1 MSFSNP
7 FFFIAASTLIGV
19 GRATT
24 LKPFNAT
31 THHGPVN
38 ATSLPNGSHGVL
50 SLPLRK
56 VEHKGVGTPSL
67 ARRYFGSDVLG
78 VYGAAYFAELTIGT
92 GDKPQTVNVLLDT
105 GSFELWVNPD
115 CAATNVHQY
124 CSDFG
129 HYDPTLSPTSKNL
142 NKTFKIQYGL
152 GSASGTYHQDDVFI
166 SGAKLPGQQFGVSNA
181 SSDVWFGILGLGH
194 GKGHGVIQYESVVD
208 SLAAQGYTDSKL
220 FSLDLGAQP
229 GPTSAITGE
238 MVFGG
243 VDTNKYAGNLA
254 KVPTD
259 PNDAHYVA
267 TLNSI
272 TLQVPSSGPG
282 SGSANTFAQSIKAIN
297 DSNLPLQVVVD
308 SGTTLSLLPE
318 SVVRAIAA
326 GFPGAQ
332 PDGNGGYKVPCDLR
346 NTTEG
351 RVDFELRGDGDN
363 KVRISVSYSDFIWY
377 GGDECFLGAWYTSNV
392 GVWILGDTFLRG
404 AYVTFDQSNNALYM
418 ANYVSCGEGSNLVP
432 VPAGPDE
439 ATNIPGSCE
448 VAAPAQKVPS
458 PVTTIP
464 VYDPDCDCTV
474 FSFSTAFSTAFYTAF
489 KTRTATAIATAT
501 TATVRK
507 QASAAPV
514 PGPLTPENDDRDED
528 EDQEQQKHVEII
540 TATETFT
547 STLVHHVTYTAGR
560 RVATSH
566 VTVVTTFCPGDIIP
580 PASPAPA
587 PALVHSQTQGRVQH
601 TITTTRPIP
610 SAFISTTVELVTIAR
625 VSHVT
630 KTAPATFITTMN
642 STTSMATTALNSAR
656 KNAYS
661 SPTPWSL
668 SFPTESILS
677 TFPFSPPTFSS
688 SATTSYSVP
697 FLPSPS
703 PFQQNYQQQQQPQQ
717 QSAAPNFGFGAAG
730 WGFNSSSFS
739 SPHISGGISHD
750 NIPAGTGIGIG
761 QGGAAVA
768 VTPAP
773 TPTPA
778 PADADAGPTPA
789 KTTEI
794 WHSPMPSGMAM
805 ATSAAARKTLGDV
818 AVGLWTV
825 MMVMVVR
832 SAAGVL

>member
-7 FFFIAASTLIGV
+7 LFFIAASTLVGV

-24 LKPFNAT
+24 FNKSLLNG
-31 THHGPVN
+31 THDNGPVN
-38 ATSLPNGSHGVL
+38 ATSFPKSSHQVL

-67 ARRYFGSDVLG
+67 AKRYFGSDVLG

-92 GDKPQTVNVLLDT
+92 GDNPQTVNVLLDT

-115 CAATNVHQY
+115 CGATNVHQY
-124 CSDFG
+124 CDEFG
-129 HYDPTLSPTSKNL
+129 HYDPALSPTSKNL

-166 SGAKLPGQQFGVSNA
+166 SGAKLPSQQFGVSNA

-194 GKGHGVIQYESVVD
+194 GKGHGVIEYESIVD

-272 TLQVPSSGPG
+272 TLQVPSSSSG
-282 SGSANTFAQSIKAIN
+282 SGSANAFSQNIKAIN

-318 SVVRAIAA
+318 SVVSAIAA
-326 GFPGAQ
+326 GFPGAER
-332 PDGNGGYKVPCDLR
+332 DGNGGYKVPCDLR

-351 RVDFELRGDGDN
+351 RVDFELRGDGNN
-363 KVRISVSYSDFIWY
+363 KVKISVSYSDFIWY
-377 GGDECFLGAWYTSNV
+377 GGNECFLGAWYTGDV

-404 AYVTFDQSNNALYM
+404 AYVTFDQDNNALYM

-432 VPAGPDE
+432 VPAGPD
-439 ATNIPGSCE
+439 AAANIPGSCE
-448 VAAPAQKVPS
+448 LAAPAQKVPS
-458 PVTTIP
+458 SVTTIP
-464 VYDPDCDCTV
+464 VYDPGCDCTV
-474 FSFSTAFSTAFYTAF
+474 FSFSTVFSTALSTAF
-489 KTRTATAIATAT
+489 KTRTATAT
-501 TATVRK
+501 TATVKK
-507 QASAAPV
+507 QASAAPR
-514 PGPLTPENDDRDED
+514 PGSTLPEGDDCDED
-528 EDQEQQKHVEII
+528 EDQAQQKHVEII

-547 STLVHHVTYTAGR
+547 STLVHLVTYTAGR

-566 VTVVTTFCPGDIIP
+566 VTVVTTFCPGDILP
-580 PASPAPA
+580 PASPAPV
-587 PALVHSQTQGRVQH
+587 PITIHSHTQGRAQY
-601 TITTTRPIP
+601 TTTRPISSTAV
-610 SAFISTTVELVTIAR
+610 SAPIEHVTIAEATHMTE
-625 VSHVT
+625 S
-630 KTAPATFITTMN
+630 ASATFITTMN
-642 STTSMATTALNSAR
+642 STTQITTTVPNTAYI
-656 KNAYS
+656 NAYS
-661 SPTPWSL
+661 SPLPWTASA
-668 SFPTESILS
+668 STESILS

-688 SATTSYSVP
+688 SSITTTSYSVP
-697 FLPSPS
+697 FAPAP
-703 PFQQNYQQQQQPQQ
+703 PQGYQQQQQQQ
-717 QSAAPNFGFGAAG
+717 QNAFPNVGFGAAG
-730 WGFNSSSFS
+730 WGFNSTTTTTTSG
-739 SPHISGGISHD
+739 PRISGGV
-750 NIPAGTGIGIG
+750 NYANYPIPGAAPAS
-761 QGGAAVA
+761 QGLGLGVGNGLGNGNAAVA
-768 VTPAP
+768 PAAAAP
-773 TPTPA
+773 T
-778 PADADAGPTPA
+778 
-789 KTTEI
+789 KTKEI

-805 ATSAAARKTLGDV
+805 ATSLAVKKTLGDV
-818 AVGLWTV
+818 AIGLWTV
-825 MMVMVVR
+825 MMVMVIG
-832 SAAGVL
+832 SAVGIRP